1 MKQATLAALISVAV
15 LAVLAIGGFAAIQN
29 GSSKNEEAP
38 VRATEK
44 SAEQPTSSVADQ
56 EEFSGST
63 SAPTVLSDDMSE
75 YKVQLYIHEM
85 THNKVY
91 ANVKFGSRPM
101 TAESIATL
109 KAIVKKNDYQ
119 DKKFYL
125 ETLEAWEE
133 GNFSNAVN
141 VHNTIWT
148 WHRGTIGKAKRM
160 MTEEEQQEYA
170 ATYHQ

>member
-1 MKQATLAALISVAV
+1 MKQTTLAALISVAV

-44 SAEQPTSSVADQ
+44 SAEQPTSNVADQ

-75 YKVQLYIHEM
+75 YNVQLYIHEM

-91 ANVKFGSRPM
+91 ADVKFGSRPM
-101 TAESIATL
+101 TAEGIATL
-109 KAIVKKNDYQ
+109 KAIVQKNDFQ
-119 DKKFYL
+119 DEKFYL

-133 GNFSNAVN
+133 GNFSNAVK

-148 WHRGTIGKAKRM
+148 WHGGTIGKAKRM
-160 MTEEEQQEYA
+160 MTEDE
-170 ATYHQ
+170 